1 MTSLWIPQITVSNQ
15 IKSLILRWKT
25 ELEGPREPRT
35 LLPLPEDSS
44 CDPRS
49 RTRGGVREKME
60 NSHCKGVNRLER
72 CRRRHPGAGNWCFGR
87 W

>member
-1 MTSLWIPQITVSNQ
+1 MTSLRIPQITVSNQ

-60 NSHCKGVNRLER
+60 NSCKGVNRLER
-72 CRRRHPGAGNWCFGR
+72 CGRRHPGAGNWCFGR